1 MGWVLSDSLAMHVTT
16 RTRWAVHGGG
26 AAAAGVDQEL
36 PGTPAGDNRV
46 YFTAP
51 VLARLSGG
59 MASDTQLLQP
69 PFGEGGKSVDDTAD
83 GELKADSTGDS
94 AGQEAWQWPWRL
106 WPFNSRALGT
116 ATSTGG
122 GGGAAGGGG
131 AGGGGASRSLGTSAA
146 PETAPETDRLSQM
159 VARVLGGMLAC
170 GAFNT
175 SVCAA
180 GAAG

>member
-1 MGWVLSDSLAMHVTT
+1 MGWVLSDSLAMHVTI

-59 MASDTQLLQP
+59 MASDTQLQP
-69 PFGEGGKSVDDTAD
+69 PFGGSKIADDTV
-83 GELKADSTGDS
+83 GSGLEADSDS

-116 ATSTGG
+116 ATSAGG

>member
-1 MGWVLSDSLAMHVTT
+1 MGWVLSDSLAMHATN
-16 RTRWAVHGGG
+16 RTRWAVHDGG

-69 PFGEGGKSVDDTAD
+69 PFGGGVKSVDGTAD
-83 GELKADSTGDS
+83 GELEVDSTGDS
-94 AGQEAWQWPWRL
+94 TGQEAWQWPWRL

-116 ATSTGG
+116 ATSAGSGG
-122 GGGAAGGGG
+122 GAGGGG
-131 AGGGGASRSLGTSAA
+131 AGGGASRSLGTSAA